1 MVPWVKLGTA
11 QIPNNGGEL
20 TFSQRDEEFSIR
32 LSGIRGELMNSRVY
46 NSEKELSQM
55 GCAHLK
61 STPDAHV
68 LVGGLGMGYTLA
80 AALKEVTSSSQVTVA
95 ELIPEVVEWN
105 QGPLGKCAKN
115 PLQDP
120 RTTVKVGDVKHLL
133 NTRKPTY
140 DAILLDV
147 DNGPEGLTHSDNKE
161 LAEIAEG
168 DILNIDGT
176 NNRIGIGTTNP
187 QALLQVGTGVSVY
200 GNSGIVSATKYYGS
214 GANLTGITA
223 GATLSAGSGAQRVV
237 VTSLTSG
244 TMTSAATDAELTY
257 NSGTNTLSATTFSGA
272 LTGNVTGNASGSS
285 GSCSG
290 NSATATVATNA
301 QGLTGTPD
309 ITVRNIIGVGA
320 TLSGILTYED
330 VTNIDSVGI
339 VTARLGIKVGA
350 GQSISAVS
358 GIITY
363 YGDGSQLTGISAGIS
378 TTASSPSANTIVTL
392 NLSTAQHHDLTLTAG
407 ITTITCSGGSFG
419 DSHSVVIS
427 QPSSGI
433 ATVGF
438 STFFLFPSGATPS
451 MSEGSSKVDLVSFV
465 VKRVGVG
472 GTQLLASAGLNY
484 N

>member
-1 MVPWVKLGTA
+1 MTRAV
-11 QIPNNGGEL
+11 
-20 TFSQRDEEFSIR
+20 
-32 LSGIRGELMNSRVY
+32 
-46 NSEKELSQM
+46 
-55 GCAHLK
+55 
-61 STPDAHV
+61 
-68 LVGGLGMGYTLA
+68 TLA
-80 AALKEVTSSSQVTVA
+80 NLVA
-95 ELIPEVVEWN
+95 E
-105 QGPLGKCAKN
+105 
-115 PLQDP
+115 D
-120 RTTVKVGDVKHLL
+120 
-133 NTRKPTY
+133 
-140 DAILLDV
+140 ILTV
-147 DNGPEGLTHSDNKE
+147 DNVTD
-161 LAEIAEG
+161 
-168 DILNIDGT
+168 
-176 NNRIGIGTTNP
+176 RVGIGTTTP
-187 QALLQVGTGVSVY
+187 SAQFQVGTGVSVY

-223 GATLSAGSGAQRVV
+223 GATLSAGSGDQRVV

-272 LTGNVTGNASGSS
+272 LTGNVTGNASG
-285 GSCSG
+285 
-290 NSATATVATNA
+290 TAG
-301 QGLTGTPD
+301 GLTGTPD
-309 ITVRNIIGVGA
+309 ITVRNITGVGA
-320 TLSGILTYED
+320 TLSGVLTYED
-330 VTNIDSVGI
+330 VTNIDSIGV
-339 VTARLGIKVGA
+339 VTARAGVQVGS
-350 GQSISAVS
+350 GQSFGANGPTAI
-358 GIITY
+358 Y
-363 YGDGSQLTGISAGIS
+363 YGDGSNLTGISAGGIS

-465 VKRVGVG
+465 VKRVGAG